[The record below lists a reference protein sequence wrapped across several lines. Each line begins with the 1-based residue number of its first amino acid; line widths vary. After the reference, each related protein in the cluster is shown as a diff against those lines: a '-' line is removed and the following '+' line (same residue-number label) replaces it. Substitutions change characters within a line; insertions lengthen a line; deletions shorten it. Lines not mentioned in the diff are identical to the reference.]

1 MTEVQDRL
9 EQLWEEAL
17 DMGMTE
23 MEALVWVYDK
33 FQEQEDKHMGNAI
46 LASIGLA
53 VALFYI
59 MEYLP

>member
-23 MEALVWVYDK
+23 MEASLD
-33 FQEQEDKHMGNAI
+33 
-46 LASIGLA
+46 L
-53 VALFYI
+53 
-59 MEYLP
+59 